1 VITEEKLASFGAE
14 KLARM
19 LFSLYESQKGIRKSL
34 DMMIAALDEK
44 PKKIVSMIQKQISA
58 LKRSSRFIDYDESGD
73 FAQRLDSLR
82 RSIVGD
88 LTEKSPEDALSCL
101 LDFLDLQDK
110 IFERCDDSNGSIGD
124 VFVQACCDL
133 GHIYEKTNV
142 SSEDVANTV
151 FTRFIN
157 NGCGVYDEMI
167 ENCKE
172 KLGAEG
178 LALLQQKFEQNVTVQ
193 NARIVRLGLQSIADC
208 RKDVDAYIRACSF
221 EGMPHAHDHLEIA
234 RRLIEHWRGEEAL
247 QWLDKMDVPT
257 SHHWESERQ
266 ALKVQAL
273 ETCGSYDKAQD
284 ERMAWFERTL
294 IPELYGEILKNIRP
308 ELKEEFE
315 EKTLERVFQ
324 ESDIYKALYFLWQAQ
339 YFDELATLV
348 YQHFD
353 VLDGRHYRL
362 LRPVADILKET
373 DPLAGTLVYR
383 KLLESVLQKAQS
395 KYYAYAAKDLMKC
408 KLLKDKITDWK
419 GHVAHDQYHESLLT
433 QHKRKVSFW
442 PEYTQQLQ
450 AYEKKQQ
457 KRKIDKS
464 DSHS

>member
-1 VITEEKLASFGAE
+1 MITEEKLVSFGAE
-14 KLARM
+14 KLAHM

-34 DMMIAALDEK
+34 DMMIAAMDEK
-44 PKKIVSMIQKQISA
+44 PKKIVFMIQKEISA
-58 LKRSSRFIDYDESGD
+58 LKRSSRFIDYDEVGD
-73 FAQRLDSLR
+73 FAQRLNALR
-82 RSIVGD
+82 MSIVGD
-88 LTEKSPEDALSCL
+88 LIEKSPGDALSCL
-101 LDFLDLQDK
+101 LEFLDLQDK
-110 IFERCDDSNGSIGD
+110 TFERCDDSNGSIGG
-124 VFVQACCDL
+124 VFVQACRDL
-133 GHIYEKTNV
+133 GKIYEKTDV
-142 SSEDVANTV
+142 SPEDVANMI
-151 FTRFIN
+151 FTRFMN
-157 NGCGVYDEMI
+157 NGYGVYDEMI
-167 ENCKE
+167 GNCKE
-172 KLGAEG
+172 KLGVEG
-178 LALLQQKFEQNVTVQ
+178 LTFLQEKFEKNVTVQ
-193 NARIVRLGLQSIADC
+193 NAWIVRLGLQSIADC
-208 RKDVDAYIRACSF
+208 RKDVDAYIRAWSF

-234 RRLIEHWRGEEAL
+234 RRLIEHWRGEEAI

-257 SHHWESERQ
+257 SHPWYSERQ

-294 IPELYGEILKNIRP
+294 IPEIYGEILKNIRP

-315 EKTLERVFQ
+315 KKTLERVFQ

-348 YQHFD
+348 YCHFH

-373 DPLAGTLVYR
+373 DPRAATLMYR

-395 KYYAYAAKDLMKC
+395 KYYAYAAKDLVKC
-408 KLLKDKITDWK
+408 KILKDKITDWK
-419 GHVAHDQYHESLLT
+419 GYVAHDAYYDNLLI

-442 PEYTQQLQ
+442 PEYAQQLQ

-457 KRKIDKS
+457 KSKID
-464 DSHS
+464 